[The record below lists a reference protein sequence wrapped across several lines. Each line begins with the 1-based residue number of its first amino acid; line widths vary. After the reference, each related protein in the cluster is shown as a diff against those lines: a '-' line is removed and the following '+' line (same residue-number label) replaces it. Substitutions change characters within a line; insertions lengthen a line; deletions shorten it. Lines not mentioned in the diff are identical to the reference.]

1 MSSNMLTNN
10 LMGLDRN
17 RIEQLVREAVVTQ
30 LGGTPAKATAPGQ
43 PNPLLVN
50 VSARHAHVTQED
62 LERLFG
68 KGHKLKV
75 FKTLISGWVL
85 CSRRNCNYHRA

>member
-1 MSSNMLTNN
+1 MSSNMLKNN

-17 RIEQLVREAVVTQ
+17 RIEQLVREAVSSQ
-30 LGGTPAKATAPGQ
+30 LGSNPAKSIAPGQ

-62 LERLFG
+62 LERLLA
-68 KGHKLKV
+68 KA
-75 FKTLISGWVL
+75 T
-85 CSRRNCNYHRA
+85 N

>member
-30 LGGTPAKATAPGQ
+30 LGGTPTKATAPGQ

-50 VSARHAHVTQED
+50 VSA
-62 LERLFG
+62 
-68 KGHKLKV
+68 
-75 FKTLISGWVL
+75 LI
-85 CSRRNCNYHRA
+85 